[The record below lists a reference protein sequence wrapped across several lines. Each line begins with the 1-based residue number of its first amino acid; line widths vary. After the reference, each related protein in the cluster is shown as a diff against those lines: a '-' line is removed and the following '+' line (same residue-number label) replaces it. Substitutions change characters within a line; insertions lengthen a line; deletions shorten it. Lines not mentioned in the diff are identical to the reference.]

1 MKRMFLLMGVVVT
14 VVALLVAGCTAEEEE
29 ERTTITLDFST
40 FWGSTDFQAA
50 TGEGNWMSVLSARV
64 LAETTDYELKWVKTY
79 SVSPPALW
87 TGVKAGTYD
96 VVTSGPGYTSG
107 VMPLWEGPEYPAD
120 LAGRRN
126 ALIMSMAHK
135 ALYETFEPLRTEFL
149 ATGVVPMYFWSTGPG
164 YFNMVQG
171 HNVTTLTDFW
181 MQGESE
187 QKERIRTANPASVLT
202 VTALNATPYACA
214 MSAALEKF
222 QAGLVDGILCPTDT
236 AKGFGLGA
244 YLRSATYAP
253 FSYQFVFM
261 NVMNKATYDG
271 LPASVKTIFDTTN
284 AKWTEYNGKL
294 RTWGEYDGLMYSR
307 TMWGLNISWFET
319 WAPADYTA
327 WVAATSGLITTWM
340 GSNTTRQYLW
350 GNFTAQMTYYA
361 TTAPWSTWTHSW
373 PTQPPVPTFP

>member
-1 MKRMFLLMGVVVT
+1 VRKILFVL
-14 VVALLVAGCTAEEEE
+14 VALVLAISMVAIGCAPPAE

-50 TGEGNWMSVLSARV
+50 TGEGNWMNTLSARV
-64 LAETTDYELKWVKTY
+64 LAETTDYELAWVKTY
-79 SVSPPALW
+79 AVSPPALW

-96 VVTSGPGYTSG
+96 VITSGPGYTSG
-107 VMPLWEGPEYPAD
+107 VMPLWEGPEYPAP
-120 LAGRRN
+120 LAGRKN
-126 ALIMSMAHK
+126 ALIMSMAHQG
-135 ALYETFEPLRTEFL
+135 LYNNFEPLRTEFL

-164 YFNMVQG
+164 YFNMIQD
-171 HNVTTLTDFW
+171 HNVTTLADFS
-181 MQGESE
+181 GPP
-187 QKERIRTANPASVLT
+187 KERIRTANPASVLT
-202 VTALNATPYACA
+202 VTALNATPYSCA
-214 MSAALEKF
+214 MSAALERF

-284 AKWTEYNGKL
+284 AKWTEYDGKL

-307 TMWGLNISWFET
+307 NLWGLNVNWFEC
-319 WAPADYTA
+319 WAPADYND
-327 WVAATSGLITTWM
+327 WVAACYPGLIDTWI
-340 GSNTTRQYLW
+340 GVNTTRQYLW
-350 GNFTAQMTYYA
+350 GNFTAQMTYY
-361 TTAPWSTWTHSW
+361 TTTEPYASWNHSW